1 MKRVVLDTNVTIA
14 AFFWD
19 GYLRGVYNLI
29 RDGKLTMLLSK
40 EMERE
45 FIRVLGYSK
54 FGLSPKEILPFVYD
68 LRKHAE
74 VVVAESRVSTIRVDP
89 TDNIFLEC
97 ATDGKADYII
107 SGDKHLLDLVIYN
120 GIQIIKP
127 KDFLSKEG
135 FLTER

>member
-19 GYLRGVYNLI
+19 GYPRGVYNLI

-74 VVVAESRVSTIRVDP
+74 VVVARAG
-89 TDNIFLEC
+89 FLQL
-97 ATDGKADYII
+97 GLIQQII
-107 SGDKHLLDLVIYN
+107 SS
-120 GIQIIKP
+120 
-127 KDFLSKEG
+127 LSALQMEKQ
-135 FLTER
+135 TT